1 MAYEKTEK
9 WSLWWYEKKEKPGRE
24 CALQLSIKL
33 NVSLD
38 IMTF

>member
-1 MAYEKTEK
+1 MVVR
-9 WSLWWYEKKEKPGRE
+9 KKEKPGRK